1 MRLLACNAVAEEA
14 KEVFLQADADQPCQ
28 FVKIAGPTRSGKS
41 TFANALLGDF
51 SFETSNSAEPCT
63 QGIDFC
69 GLKPFGPI
77 ARRLGVEDA
86 PGLVSIL
93 DIEGGGDRSVQYD
106 VQNLMPAFMLPGVV
120 VWNVLGHPPRTQLLD
135 QLAIISRVGAQ
146 LVPRGEAGPGEPTFP
161 NDLVLVIRDYTLT
174 STAEQ
179 ILARLLEAE
188 AETDGKGEPVPESV
202 NRNATRRALQGAFLS
217 IRVHVL
223 PVRSDA
229 EYRTAEQALML
240 ELVTLVAANQTQ
252 MTPQMCL
259 DFLCDLTRQ
268 IDANP
273 QAVNVGSTLSYIN
286 LCEYNRRLRSA
297 EDQLSAMFSEWY
309 LASQYITTVA
319 EAEGKFDRLAEQC
332 WRTNMPASLPVT
344 SGEGLGD
351 TAEERRERFLAAQR
365 RALLQPCVAE
375 LKLLEAE
382 RTITQM
388 ELTACGSRR
397 RGERLRHCEKAA
409 VERATVIRAELLEK
423 GPQPRYLLAALG
435 NPASFEDYYHDNG
448 LDTLVNAYTRE
459 FRHVE
464 AEGVAI
470 ADVFGV
476 EDLLQSILTT
486 KLGDVVSLDDV
497 LTNIL

>member
-1 MRLLACNAVAEEA
+1 MRLLASNEVTEEA
-14 KEVFLQADADQPCQ
+14 KAVFIQADNDQPCQ

-69 GLKPFGPI
+69 GLKPFVPI
-77 ARRLGVEDA
+77 AQRLGLEGT
-86 PGLVSIL
+86 PGMISIL

-135 QLAIISRVGAQ
+135 QLAIISRVGSQ
-146 LVPRGEAGPGEPTFP
+146 LVPRSEAAAGPTFP

-179 ILARLLEAE
+179 ILSRLLEVEPEVDGRAE
-188 AETDGKGEPVPESV
+188 PALESV
-202 NRNATRRALQGAFLS
+202 GRNAVRRALQGAFLS

-223 PVRSDA
+223 PVRSDS
-229 EYRTAEQALML
+229 EYRAAERALMRD
-240 ELVTLVAANQTQ
+240 LVALAAANQTK

-259 DFLCDLTRQ
+259 DFLCDITRQ
-268 IDANP
+268 IEANP
-273 QAVNVGSTLSYIN
+273 HAINVGSTLAYIN

-297 EDQLSAMFSEWY
+297 EDQLSAMFGEWY

-319 EAEGKFDRLAEQC
+319 EAEAKFEKLAEQC
-332 WRTNMPASLPVT
+332 WRVNMPASLPVT

-351 TAEERRERFLAAQR
+351 TAEERRERFLLLQH

-397 RGERLRHCEKAA
+397 CGDRLRHCEKAA
-409 VERATVIRAELLEK
+409 IERATIIRAELLEK
-423 GPQPRYLLAALG
+423 GPQPRFLLAALG
-435 NPASFEDYYHDNG
+435 NPASFEDFYHDNG

-470 ADVFGV
+470 ADVFEV
-476 EDLLQSILTT
+476 EDLLHSILTT
-486 KLGDVVSLDDV
+486 KLGDVITVEDV